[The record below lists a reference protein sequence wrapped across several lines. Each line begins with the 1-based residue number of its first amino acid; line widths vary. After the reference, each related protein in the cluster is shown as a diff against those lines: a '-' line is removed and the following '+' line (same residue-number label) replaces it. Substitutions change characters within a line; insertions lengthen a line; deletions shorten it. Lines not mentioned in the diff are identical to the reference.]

1 MAHPRGDALAGALL
15 EGEAEGAVAAVAAFA
30 GQLLG
35 HDGLSGSDDLLVAVD
50 EVVDA
55 QVIDIAVVGDA
66 LTGEIHAEVGTV
78 GANGLGQLLQR
89 EVVLQVKLCFY
100 AVYLQHLFEMREY
113 LTAVG
118 RLSYL
123 LLTTTPLHHRDG
135 LGESLQGRQ
144 RLYSPQQE
152 SEEHELD
159 DMQEEDE
166 VVVGI
171 NDRIEY
177 H

>member
-1 MAHPRGDALAGALL
+1 MAHTLL
-15 EGEAEGAVAAVAAFA
+15 KNNTKGAVAAVTAFA
-30 GQLLG
+30 GKLLRG
-35 HDGLSGSDDLLVAVD
+35 EGLLSAGNLLVAAD

-66 LTGEIHAEVGTV
+66 LTGEIQAEVGTV

-100 AVYLQHLFEMREY
+100 AVHLQHLLEMREY
-113 LTAVG
+113 LTAIG

-171 NDRIEY
+171 NERIEY